1 MRVLITGIS
10 GFVGAYL
17 SDYLKKQDRYE
28 VFGISASI
36 ESDKDKVRIFK
47 CDLLNEAKVFEIVEK
62 VRPEYIFN
70 LAALSSPRKS
80 FDEPGKTIGN
90 NVNSQLNILEAVRKL
105 NLKTR
110 ILIVSSADIY
120 GIVPTER
127 LPIDEVNLL
136 NPTNPYA
143 VSKATQDLLG
153 LQYFNSFGMDII
165 RVRPFNHTGPGQSD
179 LFVIPAFCKR
189 IFQAKK
195 EGKKTIKVGNLNA
208 KRDFTDVRD
217 IVKAYVLALEKGVT
231 GDVYNLG
238 SGVSVSMQEVVNKL
252 IELTGGGI
260 ETETDKS
267 LFLPIDNPELVCD
280 YSKFANLTGWK
291 PEIPFDKTLSD
302 TLDYWKDQV

>member
-10 GFVGAYL
+10 GFVGTYL
-17 SDYLKKQDRYE
+17 SDYLKQQGNYE
-28 VFGISASI
+28 IFGISTSI
-36 ESDKDKVRIFK
+36 ESEEDKVKIFK
-47 CDLLNEAKVFEIVEK
+47 CDLLDQTKILEIIEK
-62 VRPEYIFN
+62 IKPEYIFN

-105 NLKTR
+105 DIKTR

-120 GIVPTER
+120 GIVPAEN
-127 LPIDEVNLL
+127 LPIDEENPI

-153 LQYFNSFGMDII
+153 LQYFNSFGMDIV

-189 IFQAKK
+189 IAQAKK
-195 EGKKTIKVGNLNA
+195 ENKKTIKVGNLNA

-217 IVKAYVLALEKGVT
+217 IIKAYVLALEKGKA

-238 SGVSVSMQEVVNKL
+238 SGISVSMQEVVNKL
-252 IELTGGGI
+252 IALAGGVI
-260 ETETDKS
+260 ETEVDES
-267 LFLPIDNPELVCD
+267 LLLPVDNPELVCD
-280 YSKFANLTGWK
+280 YSKFAGLTGWR
-291 PEIPFDKTLSD
+291 PEIPLDKTLSD
-302 TLDYWKDQV
+302 TLDYWIGSV